1 MAHLGGLR
9 RAADCHFHV
18 SGSGCSGRF
27 DHTSD
32 CRGVGTFNNVA
43 ALRERLVQKLFNVT
57 GPATAGIFR
66 SVKSSDKRL
75 ESWLTEVPSRLAV
88 LMRDM
93 QHVLGELGHM
103 PEVISSR
110 DDETRLAIVDRRD
123 TEAYN
128 RWRERHGDVPSPS
141 NKTHRDW
148 SIHDDPVR

>member
-1 MAHLGGLR
+1 
-9 RAADCHFHV
+9 
-18 SGSGCSGRF
+18 
-27 DHTSD
+27 
-32 CRGVGTFNNVA
+32 
-43 ALRERLVQKLFNVT
+43 
-57 GPATAGIFR
+57 IFKN
-66 SVKSSDKRL
+66 VKSSDKRL

-88 LMRDM
+88 LMRDI

-128 RWRERHGDVPSPS
+128 RWRERHGDVPGPS